1 MKKFFQFIL
10 IPFMALVTPTA
21 IDAAESVYLLGE
33 VGLDGDNEDP
43 NRQVG
48 YRPDTGIAMQ
58 SNDGNTFTAT
68 VHFWNTAGSATLTS
82 LAWACSPF
90 WKCSPRTTP

>member
-43 NRQVG
+43 AQQITF
-48 YRPDTGIAMQ
+48 RPDKGVKFST
-58 SNDGNTFTAT
+58 NDGRYYFAT
-68 VHFWNTAGSATLTS
+68 VHFWKSDG
-82 LAWACSPF
+82 
-90 WKCSPRTTP
+90 